1 MIWWD
6 RSFLILLESAGLIVT
21 MYKRYVDDG
30 NVKMVALDPGAVWDN
45 SLGRVIYT
53 DPELDDRQAD
63 RRTAEVVKSLADS
76 VSSMLVWTADFP
88 SAHQTGR
95 LPILD
100 IETWCEETSE
110 GTLTCYSFYSKPMAL
125 GIGLDQ
131 L

>member
-1 MIWWD
+1 
-6 RSFLILLESAGLIVT
+6 
-21 MYKRYVDDG
+21 
-30 NVKMVALDPGAVWDN
+30 MVALDPGAVWYS
-45 SLGRVIYT
+45 SLGRITYV

-88 SAHQTGR
+88 SAHPTGR

-110 GTLTCYSFYSKPMAL
+110 GTLTCY
-125 GIGLDQ
+125 
-131 L
+131 

>member
-1 MIWWD
+1 
-6 RSFLILLESAGLIVT
+6 
-21 MYKRYVDDG
+21 
-30 NVKMVALDPGAVWDN
+30 MVALDPGAVWYS
-45 SLGRVIYT
+45 SLGRITYV

-88 SAHQTGR
+88 SAHPTGR

-110 GTLTCYSFYSKPMAL
+110 GTLTCYSFYSKPMTNPVVIPASSAVPASIKYSTFRQEGGRIL
-125 GIGLDQ
+125 KNTS
-131 L
+131 